1 MTQQDMYLHRAE
13 QGATLT
19 LGTIIA
25 EVCNAD
31 ERTQHEASV
40 IEYGGEPI
48 FPTVEDLA
56 TAHQTHFYPNP
67 QLYKIVDAYDAYLW
81 RALAES
87 ERQMIDLINAGR
99 PRLEGNRGAA

>member
-1 MTQQDMYLHRAE
+1 MTQQDMYLHRAA

-19 LGTIIA
+19 PSTIIA

-31 ERTQHEASV
+31 DRTQHETSV

-48 FPTVEDLA
+48 FPTVEALA
-56 TAHQTHFYPNP
+56 TAYQEHFYPNP

-99 PRLEGNRGAA
+99 PQKAGAA